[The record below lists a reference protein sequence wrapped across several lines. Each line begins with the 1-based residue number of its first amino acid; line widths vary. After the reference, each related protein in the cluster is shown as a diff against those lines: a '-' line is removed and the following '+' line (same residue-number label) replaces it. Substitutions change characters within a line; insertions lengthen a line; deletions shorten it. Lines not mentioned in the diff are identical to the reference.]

1 MIRIKRHSFVEKTD
15 ECLFLF
21 AVFVN
26 NDENKLLYMVYL
38 KKCKGQKESFYG
50 QQGSFRRYN
59 GN

>member
-1 MIRIKRHSFVEKTD
+1 MIRLKRHSFVEKTY

-21 AVFVN
+21 AVFVK
-26 NDENKLLYMVYL
+26 NDENKLLYMVYFIQDV
-38 KKCKGQKESFYG
+38 KKENFYG